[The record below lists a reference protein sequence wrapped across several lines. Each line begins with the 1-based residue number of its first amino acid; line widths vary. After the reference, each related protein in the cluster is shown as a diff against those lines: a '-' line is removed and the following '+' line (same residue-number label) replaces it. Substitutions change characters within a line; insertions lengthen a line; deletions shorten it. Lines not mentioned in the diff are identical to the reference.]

1 MCMRDRARAAPPP
14 GLSPRGFRWCLTW
27 ARPLAG
33 PTTAPAYTAPVQPTA
48 GLTSWP
54 FTGRQREV
62 EAFAAA
68 QADPE
73 CVGVVAIGEP
83 GTGTTRFVQE
93 CADRAELAGSVADLG
108 VLVPIAV
115 ALIVSNGLSPT
126 AVLLPAGLLYVIS
139 GLLYRVR
146 GPVQAL
152 KAFGA
157 IAIAQGLGAPVIA
170 AGAVLMGGVF
180 VVLGIKWL
188 LRDRRALGTRGSLMI
203 SLGQD
208 EFGPLEDR
216 IKAFMSERLKSLSL
230 QSMSIVD
237 ERVNLQYQFKQ
248 QPSLDWTALVN
259 DLNHLTAPAKVE
271 IFVG

>member
-1 MCMRDRARAAPPP
+1 MWEDLTSTWEGM
-14 GLSPRGFRWCLTW
+14 LSSLTW
-27 ARPLAG
+27 TEAIIALAFSVVFSLVVYLMYHVFYGSRHIGAGVHRMFLIGGPAITVLFLGIQTSIPLSLGLLGALSFVRFRT
-33 PTTAPAYTAPVQPTA
+33 PVKDPAEIGFLLLLIASSIGAATGNYMVI
-48 GLTSWP
+48 GL
-54 FTGRQREV
+54 
-62 EAFAAA
+62 
-68 QADPE
+68 
-73 CVGVVAIGEP
+73 
-83 GTGTTRFVQE
+83 
-93 CADRAELAGSVADLG
+93 
-108 VLVPIAV
+108 
-115 ALIVSNGLSPT
+115 LIV
-126 AVLLPAGLLYVIS
+126 A
-139 GLLYRVR
+139 
-146 GPVQAL
+146 
-152 KAFGA
+152 
-157 IAIAQGLGAPVIA
+157 
-170 AGAVLMGGVF
+170 VF